1 MTVNAEIEKMSKKV
15 GRPSK
20 GGPGTMLQPRL
31 SDEFLAKLDAW
42 RRLQDDL
49 PSRTEALRRL
59 AETHPDVLALDA
71 EAKKRGRK

>member
-1 MTVNAEIEKMSKKV
+1 MVVNAEIETMKKKV

-31 SDEFLAKLDAW
+31 SDEFLEKLDDW
-42 RRLQDDL
+42 RRQQPDL

-59 AETHPDVLALDA
+59 VEQALSSKGG
-71 EAKKRGRK
+71 KK